1 MGSYRL
7 TLRPAVSWT
16 RKDKIAQSYW
26 ALSALDPISANVRHG
41 AFKASDNA
49 DVPYRLWLA
58 KKSRVAVLLLHGCC
72 DYSGA
77 FDDIAPKLV
86 KRGFSCM
93 AFDQRGF
100 GATDSRGTWTGKER
114 LIADVRDAIA
124 FFRER
129 LQSGTPLFIIGE
141 SMGGSVAVHTAATQT
156 DLNIAGI
163 VLVAPGALASALR
176 NKLYNWIMR
185 TIRLFAGQSE
195 IVIERNDASE
205 LSASAAIRLLGDPM
219 VMKAIHADLLAGV
232 IETGHQAVSA
242 AANVA
247 IPALTIVAGHDDLL
261 SNICVRQLHE
271 NLGGEK
277 DWVAL
282 EKGPHLLLHWQH
294 GGIVLRRVRR
304 WIESCIAGQRPD
316 FRPGGRP
323 HTQ

>member
-1 MGSYRL
+1 
-7 TLRPAVSWT
+7 
-16 RKDKIAQSYW
+16 
-26 ALSALDPISANVRHG
+26 
-41 AFKASDNA
+41 
-49 DVPYRLWLA
+49 
-58 KKSRVAVLLLHGCC
+58 
-72 DYSGA
+72 
-77 FDDIAPKLV
+77 
-86 KRGFSCM
+86 
-93 AFDQRGF
+93 
-100 GATDSRGTWTGKER
+100 
-114 LIADVRDAIA
+114 
-124 FFRER
+124 
-129 LQSGTPLFIIGE
+129 
-141 SMGGSVAVHTAATQT
+141 
-156 DLNIAGI
+156 
-163 VLVAPGALASALR
+163 
-176 NKLYNWIMR
+176 
-185 TIRLFAGQSE
+185 
-195 IVIERNDASE
+195 